1 MFVISSGKAFEV
13 LIRFFEMS
21 SISLFGLIDISL
33 RNIFI
38 VVVLLATIIF
48 YNYKRW
54 KLYVLA
60 SKLEGP
66 VNYPI
71 IGGAHHFLGLDTT
84 GKKIVGKIFKI
95 FSLNNFFFSQL

>member
-1 MFVISSGKAFEV
+1 
-13 LIRFFEMS
+13 MS

-38 VVVLLATIIF
+38 IVVLVATIIF

-54 KLYVLA
+54 KLYTLA

-66 VNYPI
+66 KNYPI
-71 IGGAHHFLGLDTT
+71 IGGAHHFYGLDTT
-84 GKKIVGKIFKI
+84 GEEHF
-95 FSLNNFFFSQL
+95 